1 MSGAWKQWEG
11 QIIDGKFALRRF
23 LGSTDHSAV
32 FLTDRGDPSQ
42 KLAIK
47 FIQLDE
53 PLAAVQLARWKAAA
67 TLTHPNLLKIFQSG
81 RCQLGEFNLLYVLLE
96 NAEENLSEF
105 LPQRPLTPAETR
117 DVLTPALQAL
127 GFLHSESMVH
137 GRIKPS
143 NILAIEDQLKL
154 SSDSFFRTSSGA
166 DANNPANAL
175 RPASPYDA
183 PEAAA
188 GAITPASDIWSLGMT
203 LVETLTQRLP
213 AFDPSTRLDP
223 AVPDTLPAVYLDIVR
238 HCLAR
243 DPQKRWTVVD
253 ISARLNPGS
262 V

>member
-47 FIQLDE
+47 FIQLD
-53 PLAAVQLARWKAAA
+53 RWKSGA
-67 TLTHPNLLKIFQSG
+67 TLSHPNLLRIFDSG

-137 GRIKPS
+137 GRIK
-143 NILAIEDQLKL
+143 
-154 SSDSFFRTSSGA
+154 
-166 DANNPANAL
+166 
-175 RPASPYDA
+175 
-183 PEAAA
+183 
-188 GAITPASDIWSLGMT
+188 
-203 LVETLTQRLP
+203 
-213 AFDPSTRLDP
+213 
-223 AVPDTLPAVYLDIVR
+223 
-238 HCLAR
+238 
-243 DPQKRWTVVD
+243 
-253 ISARLNPGS
+253 
-262 V
+262 